1 MEFRL
6 LKKADIIIA
15 AAILLASGL
24 LWFFIHSGSD
34 KLTAEIS
41 VDGKVVETI
50 RLDEITG
57 RKEIRLDTDP
67 EVLIV
72 AEDGSIRFEEAGCRD
87 RICVNA
93 GKLYRKGDTAVCL
106 PARTVVTI
114 TGSDLDAVTY

>member
-1 MEFRL
+1 MKFGL
-6 LKKADIIIA
+6 LKKADIIIV

-24 LWFFIHSGSD
+24 LWFFIHSGD
-34 KLTAEIS
+34 EKLTAEIS
-41 VDGKVVETI
+41 VDGKVIETL

-57 RKEIRLDTDP
+57 RKEIRPGTDP
-67 EVLIV
+67 EVVIV

-87 RICVNA
+87 KICVKT

-114 TGSDLDAVTY
+114 NGSELDAVTF